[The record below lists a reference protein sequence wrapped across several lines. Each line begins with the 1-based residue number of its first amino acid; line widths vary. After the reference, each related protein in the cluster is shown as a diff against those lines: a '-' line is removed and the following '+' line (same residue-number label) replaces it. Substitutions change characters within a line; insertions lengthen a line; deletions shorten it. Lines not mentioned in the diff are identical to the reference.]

1 MVSLTNLTEI
11 GHTYQHTP
19 AHVTSLYGV
28 KDDFEIQA
36 AVLWGDT
43 LGPFLFTVELDY
55 ILGKALQGH
64 DERLWQPQQCRRTIS
79 SVEASVL
86 KFGLGMNAKKTKA
99 MV

>member
-11 GHTYQHTP
+11 GHTNQHTI

-43 LGPFLFTVELDY
+43 LRTLPLHSLIGLCP
-55 ILGKALQGH
+55 GK
-64 DERLWQPQQCRRTIS
+64 RT
-79 SVEASVL
+79 L
-86 KFGLGMNAKKTKA
+86 RP
-99 MV
+99 